1 MLNMDQCSRLVAT
14 HCSLPAIG
22 EPPHHA
28 DDEFEGVVAG
38 L

>member
-1 MLNMDQCSRLVAT
+1 MDQCSGLVAT

-22 EPPHHA
+22 GHRTTPTK
-28 DDEFEGVVAG
+28 FEGVVAG